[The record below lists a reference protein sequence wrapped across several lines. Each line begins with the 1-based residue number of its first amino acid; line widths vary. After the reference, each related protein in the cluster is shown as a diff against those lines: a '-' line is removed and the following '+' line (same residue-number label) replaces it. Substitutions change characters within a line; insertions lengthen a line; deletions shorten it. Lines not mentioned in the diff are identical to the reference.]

1 MAAQREWLETDYYA
15 VLGVSKDAS
24 ADEIK
29 KAYRRLAR
37 ENHPDAR
44 PDDSKAEQR
53 FKEIGA
59 AYRVLG
65 DPETRREYDEIRRL
79 GASGFGGGSGGGFG
93 NGFPGGGAG
102 GSAGFE
108 DLFDQLFQQQGGR
121 GGGFGGGGARRT
133 RRSQRGRD
141 LEAQVHLS
149 FDDAVAGVRTRL
161 RVNTDGPCETC
172 NGSRSRPGSQPAT
185 CTQCGGS
192 GQVSL
197 DQGPFAIAQPCPR
210 CGGEGRLITDPCP
223 TCSGTGR
230 TTRPTELTVRI
241 PAGVRDGAVIRVSGK
256 GGAGANGGR
265 PGDLLVRI
273 DVEPDPV
280 FGRRGDDITL
290 EVPVSYA
297 EAALGT
303 KLQVPTPSGGTKTIR
318 IPAGTTPGRTFRV
331 RGEGAPTKG
340 GGNGDLLVTVSLT
353 VPDSLSQEQEQL
365 LEQLAEM
372 DDHSERERLLFR
384 REQGTSA

>member
-1 MAAQREWLETDYYA
+1 VAAQREWLETDYYG

-44 PDDSKAEQR
+44 PDDPKAEPR

-65 DPETRREYDEIRRL
+65 DAETRREYDEMRRL
-79 GASGFGGGSGGGFG
+79 GASGFGGGRHG
-93 NGFPGGGAG
+93 GFPGAGAG
-102 GSAGFE
+102 GAAGTAGFE
-108 DLFDQLFQQQGGR
+108 DLFEQLFQQQGGR
-121 GGGFGGGGARRT
+121 GGGFPGGGARRG

-149 FDDAVAGVRTRL
+149 FDDALAGVRTRL

-172 NGSRSRPGSQPAT
+172 NGSRSRPGSQPAP

-210 CGGEGRLITDPCP
+210 CGGEGRLVTDPCQ

-230 TTRPTELTVRI
+230 TSRPTELTVRI
-241 PAGVRDGAVIRVSGK
+241 PAGVRDGAVIRVPGK

-273 DVEPDPV
+273 DVEPDTV

-290 EVPVSYA
+290 EVPVSYS
-297 EAALGT
+297 ESALGT

-318 IPAGTTPGRTFRV
+318 IPAGTDSGRTFRV

-340 GGNGDLLVTVSLT
+340 GGNGDLLVTVVLS
-353 VPDSLSQEQEQL
+353 VPDRLSRQQKQL
-365 LEQLAEM
+365 LEQLAET
-372 DDHSERERLLFR
+372 DDHSERERLMRR

>member
-44 PDDSKAEQR
+44 PDDPRAEQR

-65 DPETRREYDEIRRL
+65 DADTRREYDEIRRL
-79 GASGFGGGSGGGFG
+79 GASGFGGGRGGFG

-102 GSAGFE
+102 GAAGFE
-108 DLFDQLFQQQGGR
+108 DLFEQLFQQQGGR
-121 GGGFGGGGARRT
+121 GAGFGGGGGRRG
-133 RRSQRGRD
+133 RRAQRGRD

-149 FDDAVAGVRTRL
+149 FDDALAGVRTRL

-172 NGSRSRPGSQPAT
+172 KGSRSRPGSQPAP

-210 CGGEGRLITDPCP
+210 CGGEGRLVTDPCP

-241 PAGVRDGAVIRVSGK
+241 PAGVKDGAVIRVPGK
-256 GGAGANGGR
+256 GGAGTNGGR
-265 PGDLLVRI
+265 AGDLLVRI

-280 FGRRGDDITL
+280 FGRRGDDVTV
-290 EVPVSYA
+290 EVPITFA

-318 IPAGTTPGRTFRV
+318 IPAGTASGRTFRV

-340 GGNGDLLVTVSLT
+340 GGNGDLLVTVTLA
-353 VPDSLSQEQEQL
+353 VPEKLSRQQKQL
-365 LEQLAEM
+365 VEQLAEM
-372 DDHSERERLLFR
+372 DDHSERERLLRR